1 MVAQRLPSA
10 FVCLS
15 ALSPTNNSPTR
26 FQFWAVQLLVALITT
41 VLEVLN
47 YVSVMIIQFFV
58 SIDFWILNFECY
70 FISTLW
76 FEERIELINFLNF
89 LIPKRELSCDFFFFF
104 FKQKMK
110 RKILCKRL

>member
-47 YVSVMIIQFFV
+47 YVSVKIIQFFV

-76 FEERIELINFLNF
+76 FEERIEWINFLNF
-89 LIPKRELSCDFFFFF
+89 LIPKRELSCEFYFI